1 VPFADVNLI
10 VAAASAAAAIVVA
23 SGAIATVVVGW
34 KLGIRRLAHE
44 REQNDRADGRETLA
58 AGALALAHTKS
69 EMKTALTAYESG
81 LNSNSEWPPYDE
93 FWAQLGKLEAQAE
106 ALEAALAAVRIRFD
120 QGAPV
125 VTELAAAVAHLRSLI
140 TVYFLAHGDH
150 DADDGGQS
158 LAEALALSEQWDKA
172 RDDYLGAA
180 QAAVGV
186 QL

>member
-1 VPFADVNLI
+1 VPFADINLI
-10 VAAASAAAAIVVA
+10 VAAASAVAAIAAAG
-23 SGAIATVVVGW
+23 GAIAAAVVSW
-34 KLGIRRLAHE
+34 RLGVRRLEHE

-58 AGALALAHTKS
+58 AGALALAHAKS

-93 FWAQLGKLEAQAE
+93 FWAQLRKLEAQAE

-125 VTELAAAVAHLRSLI
+125 VTELATAVAHLRSLI
-140 TVYFLAHGDH
+140 TVYFLAHGDE
-150 DADDGGQS
+150 DEDGQS

-172 RDDYLGAA
+172 RDDYLAAA

>member
-1 VPFADVNLI
+1 VPLADVNLI
-10 VAAASAAAAIVVA
+10 VAAASAVAAIVA
-23 SGAIATVVVGW
+23 AGGAIAAAVGSW
-34 KLGIRRLAHE
+34 KLGIRRLEHE

-58 AGALALAHTKS
+58 AGALALAHAKS

-81 LNSNSEWPPYDE
+81 LNSNSEWPPYEE
-93 FWAQLGKLEAQAE
+93 FWAQLRKLEAQAE

-125 VTELAAAVAHLRSLI
+125 VTDMAAAVAHLRSLI
-140 TVYFLAHGDH
+140 TVYFLAHGE
-150 DADDGGQS
+150 DDGDDDGQS

-172 RDDYLGAA
+172 RDDYLAAA